1 MLELLDSAYM
11 AILCRLSSGPYS
23 LIDRSR
29 WAELAGLI
37 PLVLDIYMLTIAL
50 TIFY

>member
-1 MLELLDSAYM
+1 MLELLDSAYL
-11 AILCRLSSGPYS
+11 AILCRFKSGPYS

-29 WAELAGLI
+29 WALVAGLI
-37 PLVLDIYMLTIAL
+37 PLVLAIYMLTIAL

>member
-1 MLELLDSAYM
+1 MLELLDNAYPP
-11 AILCRLSSGPYS
+11 ILCRIKSGPYS

-29 WAELAGLI
+29 WAVLAGLI
-37 PLVLDIYMLTIAL
+37 PLVLAIYMLTIAL